1 MPPDRVTQIQKALIQ
16 HGYQTG
22 EPTGKWDA
30 QTAAAMQKL
39 QADHG
44 WQTKITP
51 DSRALILLGLG
62 PHNAESA
69 AGSVAGAVSG
79 PVTGLGA
86 SVGRNAEPAA
96 GDATHTAEQT
106 PSTASDAAHTEPIM
120 AQTQPK

>member
-1 MPPDRVTQIQKALIQ
+1 MPTERVTEIQTALIR
-16 HGYQTG
+16 HGYQSG

-62 PHNAESA
+62 PEDTRSAPRPSTQPSPGATGPAKETSSSA
-69 AGSVAGAVSG
+69 ASGRTTNEIGVSG
-79 PVTGLGA
+79 PGTT
-86 SVGRNAEPAA
+86 S
-96 GDATHTAEQT
+96 
-106 PSTASDAAHTEPIM
+106 
-120 AQTQPK
+120 QTQIFTQTQQQ